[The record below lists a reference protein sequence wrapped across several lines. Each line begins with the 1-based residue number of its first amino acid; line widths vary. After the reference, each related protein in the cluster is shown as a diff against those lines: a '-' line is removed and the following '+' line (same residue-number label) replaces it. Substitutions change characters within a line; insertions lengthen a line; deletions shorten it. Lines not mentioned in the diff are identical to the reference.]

1 MDLKLIDLSLD
12 LFPGMPSYRVPEMYT
27 WKWTSHEGTNELFA
41 GKCSFESL
49 ALMMSEHSSTHMDA
63 PYHFDPAGPTIDRV
77 PLERLA
83 LAGVVLDVRGKRAE
97 EPITAADLDR
107 AHELAGRPVLRDRG
121 LLLWTGWDER
131 WPRPEYNERPYL
143 HFEAAEWIGRAAPG
157 LLGLDIISIERP
169 ADLDRPSHMTVLRKY
184 GIPIVEAL
192 ANLGAVAGRDF
203 TFLALPLK
211 IRGGSGSPVR
221 AVALVS

>member
-1 MDLKLIDLSLD
+1 MGLKLVDLSLD
-12 LFPGMPSYRVPEMYT
+12 LFPGMPAYRVPEMYT
-27 WKWTSHEGTNELFA
+27 WKWTSHEGTNELF
-41 GKCSFESL
+41 GGRCSFESL
-49 ALMMSEHSSTHMDA
+49 ALMLSEHSSTHMDA
-63 PYHFDPAGPTIDRV
+63 PYHFDPNGPTIDRV

-83 LAGVVLDVRGKRAE
+83 LPGVVLDVRGKQPE
-97 EPITAADLDR
+97 EAITAADLEAAHAR
-107 AHELAGRPVLRDRG
+107 AGSPDLGGRA

-143 HFEAAEWIGRAAPG
+143 HHEGSEWIGQRG
-157 LLGLDIISIERP
+157 VTLLGLDIISIERP

-192 ANLGAVAGRDF
+192 GNLGAVAGREF

-221 AVALVS
+221 AVGLLG

>member
-1 MDLKLIDLSLD
+1 MGLRLVDLSLD
-12 LFPGMPSYRVPEMYT
+12 LFQGMPSYRVPDMYV
-27 WKWTSHEGTNELFA
+27 WKWTSHEGTNELF
-41 GKCSFESL
+41 GGRCSFESL

-63 PYHFDPAGPTIDRV
+63 PYHFDPDGPTIDRV

-83 LAGVVLDVRGKRAE
+83 LPGVVLDVRGKRPE
-97 EPITAADLDR
+97 EPITAADLAA
-107 AHELAGRPVLRDRG
+107 AHTQAGSPDLRG
-121 LLLWTGWDER
+121 KALLLWTGWDEL
-131 WPRPEYNERPYL
+131 WPTPQYNERPYL
-143 HFEAAEWIGRAAPG
+143 HFEAGEWIGQAG
-157 LLGLDIISIERP
+157 VTLLGLDIISIERP

-192 ANLGAVAGRDF
+192 ASLGAVAGREF

-221 AVALVS
+221 AVALLP